1 MKEIAFA
8 TLKII
13 YIAIL
18 WTSSQ
23 RPRRGITD
31 KTLKGRPVLLV
42 LSEWIYL
49 TSSNVSL
56 ANKAL
61 ASNKWKL

>member
-18 WTSSQ
+18 RTRSQ

-31 KTLKGRPVLLV
+31 KALKGRPVLLV
-42 LSEWIYL
+42 PSEWIYL

-61 ASNKWKL
+61 ASNK